1 MEHEITYSAL
11 IVTSVKTL
19 FALERHKIE
28 YKNVYNPN
36 LLNELKYRKG
46 YFLFHKNVV
55 FREQFFAFKF
65 TQELFSIC
73 ISETFCSN

>member
-46 YFLFHKNVV
+46 YFLFHKKVV
-55 FREQFFAFKF
+55 FREQFFCFQVHSRVIF
-65 TQELFSIC
+65 YLHI
-73 ISETFCSN
+73 

>member
-36 LLNELKYRKG
+36 LLNELQSGIYRNMMTNSLDAYRVLK
-46 YFLFHKNVV
+46 
-55 FREQFFAFKF
+55 
-65 TQELFSIC
+65 S
-73 ISETFCSN
+73 